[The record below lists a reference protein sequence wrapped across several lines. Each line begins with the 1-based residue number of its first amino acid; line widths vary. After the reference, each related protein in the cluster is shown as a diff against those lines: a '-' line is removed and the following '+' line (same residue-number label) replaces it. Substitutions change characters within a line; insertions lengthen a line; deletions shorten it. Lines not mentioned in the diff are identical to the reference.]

1 MDTKIISTAVAL
13 HFSLAAGALFLS
25 FTTQQAHAETMGTG
39 SYKDQRIQTAVY
51 SPDEVYRIQAAI
63 GRTALIELR
72 ADESVLDQAGLII
85 SGDPKAW
92 DLGVNKSGNRVSLV
106 PSTIADPDTN
116 LIVSTTKRSYV
127 LELKLTKPPQVP
139 TYLLRWTYPEP
150 PKKPAPVRSA
160 NYDPCSGAINRNYQ
174 KQGDM
179 ELSPYEVWDNGT
191 FTCFR
196 FVSGGP
202 QPVLYQ
208 VLPDG
213 TETLANT
220 RQVDNILVVHGV
232 SKMFRF
238 RLNDLV
244 LAYRTRQPLI
254 RAFNYNGTTTG
265 ETRVV
270 KNAEQ

>member
-1 MDTKIISTAVAL
+1 MDTKIVSTVIGLHVA
-13 HFSLAAGALFLS
+13 LAAGALFFS
-25 FTTQQAHAETMGTG
+25 VTAQQAVAETMGVG
-39 SYKDQRIQTAVY
+39 SYKDQRIQTAIY
-51 SPDEVYRIQAAI
+51 SPDEVYRIQAAV

-72 ADESVLDQAGLII
+72 SDESVLDQSGLII
-85 SGDPKAW
+85 TGDPLAW
-92 DLGVNKSGNRVSLV
+92 DLGVNKSGNRVSLK
-106 PSTIADPDTN
+106 PGTNADPDTN
-116 LIVSTTKRSYV
+116 LIVSTTRRSYV
-127 LELKLTKPPQVP
+127 LELKLAKPSQAL

-150 PKKPAPVRSA
+150 PKKPALVRSS
-160 NYDPCSGAINRNYQ
+160 NQNPCSGAINRSYQ

-196 FVSGGP
+196 FISGGP

-270 KNAEQ
+270 KNAE